1 MPPSKARKFLKR
13 KAAHELPDAFLE
25 QNIDKLRAFV
35 KAHKDKRPPQTM
47 PAGRLRVFADCAGM
61 SSETVALRLLGFDAS
76 TMEFVGGSEIDPVK
90 RCLMQSVHRTC
101 NQSKH
106 KEGLEHDIFDR
117 CMSNTPESDL
127 YISGFPCPAY
137 SSCGIKKGAKDGKGR
152 GLLIFEGL
160 KYITYR
166 KPSLVI
172 LEQVAGFAHKRHTRT
187 HQVMK
192 KCFQALK
199 YKVYFR
205 KLATQEHGIPQSRT
219 RCFFIA
225 FRKNVSFRFPKALP
239 KPRLKK
245 FLDDTKGVEKVALSF
260 YEQKYGAGIWKEEL
274 RHRLKSRLA
283 I

>member
-117 CMSNTPESDL
+117 CMSN
-127 YISGFPCPAY
+127 

-260 YEQKYGAGIWKEEL
+260 YEQKYGAGIRKEEL